1 MSNAQQSTDGARIE
15 PESTEATASPRQT
28 VDVPLERLVPHPL
41 NANEMAP
48 DRQAKLRNNIRR
60 TGNYPPVIVR
70 AHPQHEGCYEI
81 LDGHHRVE
89 VLRDLGCATA
99 CCQVW
104 DVDDREAKILLATLN
119 RLQGE
124 DVPIRRA
131 ELLDSL
137 LHDIRVD
144 DLALIIPE
152 DLPDIS
158 STLELLSF
166 PIDDLEQRLRAEEEA
181 AERDKPHS
189 LTVVVT
195 AEQKELV
202 EATLRAAAEG
212 LDGKPVRG
220 LCLARICREWAEE
233 AGQRPVV
240 ADGEAEEAAEAG
252 EAADVP
258 KDAES
263 MTPE

>member
-1 MSNAQQSTDGARIE
+1 MSNAQQSTDGAPIE
-15 PESTEATASPRQT
+15 PGAPEATASSRQT
-28 VDVPLERLVPHPL
+28 VDVPLERLVSHPL

-70 AHPQHEGCYEI
+70 PHPQHADCYEI

-89 VLRDLGCATA
+89 VLRDLGHAVA

-158 STLELLSF
+158 STLELLRF

-181 AERDKPHS
+181 AEREKPHS

-202 EATLRAAAEG
+202 EATLRAASEG

-220 LCLARICREWAEE
+220 LCLARICREWAEDAAQMPPE
-233 AGQRPVV
+233 PDAEV
-240 ADGEAEEAAEAG
+240 GEERGPAYSPNG
-252 EAADVP
+252 AAD
-258 KDAES
+258 AE
-263 MTPE
+263 TTGR

>member
-1 MSNAQQSTDGARIE
+1 MAETNQSADAVESGADAA
-15 PESTEATASPRQT
+15 EATTSSRQT
-28 VDVPLERLVPHPL
+28 VDVLLERLVPHPL

-89 VLRDLGCATA
+89 VLRTLGYDAA

-144 DLALIIPE
+144 DLALIVPE

-158 STLELLSF
+158 STLELLRF

-181 AERDKPHS
+181 AEREKPHS

-220 LCLARICREWAEE
+220 LCLTRICREWAED
-233 AGQRPVV
+233 AAQMP
-240 ADGEAEEAAEAG
+240 AEAG
-252 EAADVP
+252 AEADEAAPESEDP
-258 KDAES
+258 AE
-263 MTPE
+263 PE

>member
-1 MSNAQQSTDGARIE
+1 MAKKSDAPVA
-15 PESTEATASPRQT
+15 PPASHPM
-28 VDVPLERLVPHPL
+28 VDVPLDRLVAHPL

-48 DRQAKLRNNIRR
+48 DRLVKLRNNIRR

-70 AHPQHEGCYEI
+70 VHPEHPDRFEI
-81 LDGHHRVE
+81 LDGHHRVG
-89 VLRDLGCATA
+89 VLRDLGYATA

-124 DVPIRRA
+124 DVPIKRA
-131 ELLDSL
+131 ELLDQL

-166 PIDDLEQRLRAEEEA
+166 PLDDLEQKLKAEEEA
-181 AERDKPHS
+181 ADQEKPHT

-202 EATLRAAAEG
+202 EATLKAAAEG

-220 LCLARICREWAEE
+220 LCLSRICREWAEL
-233 AGQRPVV
+233 AGRPLP
-240 ADGEAEEAAEAG
+240 ATEQAEGEAPAPEATPTEAAAPTE
-252 EAADVP
+252 P
-258 KDAES
+258 
-263 MTPE
+263 

>member
-1 MSNAQQSTDGARIE
+1 MTKPKSDTSAAQPAQH
-15 PESTEATASPRQT
+15 PM
-28 VDVPLERLVPHPL
+28 VDVPLNRLVPHPL

-48 DRQAKLRNNIRR
+48 DRQVKLRNNIRR

-70 AHPQHEGCYEI
+70 VHPQHEGCYEI
-81 LDGHHRVE
+81 LDGHHRVG
-89 VLRDLGCATA
+89 VLRDLGYATA

-124 DVPIRRA
+124 DVPIKRA
-131 ELLDSL
+131 ELLDQL

-166 PIDDLEQRLRAEEEA
+166 PLDDLEQKLKAEEEA
-181 AERDKPHS
+181 ADQEKPHT

-202 EATLRAAAEG
+202 EATLKAAAEG

-220 LCLARICREWAEE
+220 LCLSRICREWAEQAAARGPDNAPSTIASE
-233 AGQRPVV
+233 TTP
-240 ADGEAEEAAEAG
+240 AEQTDPAG
-252 EAADVP
+252 E
-258 KDAES
+258 
-263 MTPE
+263 